1 MHRPHHPFL
10 TEAAGVPFQKADGAV
25 ILLHGRGGTARDIL
39 QIVNYLDGIDNL
51 HVVAPQAAGNAWYP
65 QRFLAPL
72 EQNQPHLDDA
82 LSVVDEL
89 VQQLLDAGLPRTSLF
104 LGGFSQGACLAA
116 EYLSRN
122 PQQLGGVFC
131 LAGGLIGPPGTTWS
145 SPGSAAGTPVYL
157 GCAELDPHIPIE
169 RVHET
174 VNRLQ
179 QIGCKTELHTF
190 TGSEHRITEAELH
203 AVESMLNHLG

>member
-104 LGGFSQGACLAA
+104 LGGFPRAPVWLPSTSAGIRSNWAGFSAL
-116 EYLSRN
+116 
-122 PQQLGGVFC
+122 PGG
-131 LAGGLIGPPGTTWS
+131 
-145 SPGSAAGTPVYL
+145 
-157 GCAELDPHIPIE
+157 
-169 RVHET
+169 
-174 VNRLQ
+174 
-179 QIGCKTELHTF
+179 
-190 TGSEHRITEAELH
+190 
-203 AVESMLNHLG
+203 